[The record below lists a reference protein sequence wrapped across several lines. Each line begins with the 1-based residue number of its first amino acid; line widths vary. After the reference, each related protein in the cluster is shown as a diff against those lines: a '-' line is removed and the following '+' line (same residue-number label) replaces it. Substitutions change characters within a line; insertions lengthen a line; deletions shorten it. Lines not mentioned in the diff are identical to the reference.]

1 MWDRA
6 RAEFSMSCVRM
17 VILYKLFPVAAF
29 PERDY
34 FSVGLASLGDLGIEA
49 QKFLPLLL
57 KTPPEYAIL
66 IFPDTKSWNT
76 NLYENQIVR
85 LKILLLTCQVL
96 DKTGD

>member
-1 MWDRA
+1 MCDRA

-49 QKFLPLLL
+49 QKFLPPFAENPTRVCNFDIPRH
-57 KTPPEYAIL
+57 KIVEYEFI
-66 IFPDTKSWNT
+66 
-76 NLYENQIVR
+76 
-85 LKILLLTCQVL
+85 
-96 DKTGD
+96 